1 MGPGRPPIHPMPLTY
16 AFVFARGGSKGIPGK
31 NIRPFGGKPLIAH
44 TLELALAMP
53 EISKVILSTDDP
65 AIAEVG
71 RQSGATVPFL
81 RPPELAA
88 DNTPEWLAWRHAVSH
103 VRDVMGEPFDRF
115 LSLPPTSPLRDESDV
130 RNCLNRYAEGSAEIV
145 IGVTPAAN
153 NPYFNMVKLAPDGRA
168 EIVVK
173 PEGKVFRRQD
183 APEVYNI
190 TTCAYVTSP
199 DFILSRNGIFDGVLK
214 TALIPAER
222 AIDIDTP
229 LDFEFAELLFHK
241 RQLPH

>member
-1 MGPGRPPIHPMPLTY
+1 VPVTY
-16 AFVFARGGSKGIPGK
+16 AFIFARGGSKGVVGK
-31 NIRPFGGKPLIAH
+31 NIRAFGGKPLIAH
-44 TLELALAMP
+44 TLDLALNMP

-65 AIAEVG
+65 EIAAVG
-71 RQSGATVPFL
+71 RQYGATVPFL
-81 RPPELAA
+81 RPAELSA
-88 DNTPEWLAWRHAVSH
+88 DNSPEWKAWQHAVSH
-103 VRDVMGEPFDRF
+103 VRDVMHEPFDCF
-115 LSLPPTSPLRDESDV
+115 ISLPATSPLRNEADV
-130 RNCLNRYAEGSAEIV
+130 RACLERYVEGSAEIV

-153 NPYFNMVKLAPDGRA
+153 NPYFNMVKLAPNGSA
-168 EIVVK
+168 EIVIK

-199 DFILSRNGIFDGVLK
+199 DFILTRNGIFDGVLK

-241 RQLPH
+241 RQHQD